1 MPKTDV
7 IIIGAGPSGLFAAF
21 YVGMRDLTVR
31 VIDPM
36 AEAGGQLSALYPD
49 KFIYDVAGF
58 PKVRAKE
65 LVQRLLDQ
73 VEPFEPIFTF
83 EERAEKLEPQAEGGF
98 RVTTSAG
105 RSYEG
110 RAVII
115 TAGVGAFEPRRL
127 DAEGVD
133 RLEHKGL
140 EYAVRNV
147 DDYAGKRVLIIGGG
161 DSAVDWALTL
171 KDLAAHVTLI
181 HRRETFR
188 AHGATVNR
196 LIAAAEAG
204 ELELLT
210 PYELKAVLGEDEVRE
225 AVIVHKPSGR
235 ERSIDVDAVL
245 VLTGY
250 VSKLG
255 PIANWELELEKNRIK
270 VNTRMET
277 NLPGVF
283 AAGDITTYPGK
294 IRLIAVGFGEAA
306 TAANHAAAFAHPELR
321 VNPGHSTDHPPEPH
335 PSVARTHLPGD

>member
-21 YVGMRDLTVR
+21 YVGMRDLTTR
-31 VIDPM
+31 IIDPM
-36 AEAGGQLSALYPD
+36 AEVGGQLTALYPD

-58 PKVRAKE
+58 PKIRAKD
-65 LVQRLLDQ
+65 LVRNLLEQ
-73 VEPFEPIFTF
+73 VKPFDPILTL
-83 EERAEKLEPQAEGGF
+83 EERAERLEPLGDKGF
-98 RVTTSAG
+98 AVTTSSG
-105 RSYEG
+105 RTYQS

-127 DAEGVD
+127 EAEGVE
-133 RLEHKGL
+133 RLEHKGF

-147 DDYAGKRVLIIGGG
+147 EDYRGKRVLIIGGG

-171 KDLAAHVTLI
+171 KDLADQVTLI
-181 HRRETFR
+181 HRRDTFR

-204 ELELLT
+204 ELTILT
-210 PYELKAVLGEDEVRE
+210 PYELKAVLGEEQVRE
-225 AVIVHKPSGR
+225 AIIANKQTGEQR
-235 ERSIDVDAVL
+235 NLDVDAVL
-245 VLTGY
+245 ALTGY

-255 PIANWELELEKNRIK
+255 PIAHWGLELEKNRIK
-270 VNTRMET
+270 VDTRMQT

-321 VNPGHSTDHPPEPH
+321 VNPGHSSDHPPEER
-335 PSVARTHLPGD
+335 PSVARSSLNR

>member
-21 YVGMRDLTVR
+21 YVGMRDLTAR
-31 VIDPM
+31 ILDPM

-49 KFIYDVAGF
+49 KYIYDVAGF
-58 PKVRAKE
+58 PKIRAKD
-65 LVQRLLDQ
+65 LVRNLLEQ
-73 VEPFEPIFTF
+73 VEPFDPIFSF
-83 EERAEKLEPQAEGGF
+83 EERAETLAPQEDGGF
-98 RVTTSAG
+98 LVTTSAG
-105 RSYEG
+105 HSYRS

-140 EYAVRNV
+140 EYAVRNAEA
-147 DDYAGKRVLIIGGG
+147 YRGKRVLIIGGG

-188 AHGATVNR
+188 AHGATTNR

-225 AVIVHKPSGR
+225 AVIVHKVTGA
-235 ERSIDVDAVL
+235 ERSLDVDAVL
-245 VLTGY
+245 ALTGY
-250 VSKLG
+250 VSRLG
-255 PIANWELELEKNRIK
+255 PIARWGLELEKNRIK

-277 NLPGVF
+277 SLPGVF

-306 TAANHAAAFAHPELR
+306 TAANHAAVYAHPKLR
-321 VNPGHSTDHPPEPH
+321 VNPGHSSDHPPEPH
-335 PSVARTHLPGD
+335 PSVARSSLEH